1 MSSLQTKSQ
10 GRLTGRQTVLYAR
23 VGLALALLVVAYSS
37 FRILGGVVE
46 LWQTQDAFSHGW
58 AILCMVL
65 YLLWLQR
72 REILADQLE
81 PFWLALLP
89 IAGIGLLQSTGVLN
103 LEMFL
108 LPSLLMCIVILF
120 VGPRASIKYAFPLLL
135 LHAALPGWGQALP
148 LLHKMTVLAVQQMLS
163 LTGITAFFDGAV
175 VNIPSGSF
183 IIEDGCSGMNYF
195 IVGTTIASIYAYLG
209 PRSWRLAAISLCL
222 GILLSVIA
230 NWVRVYGVILIGHF
244 TDMQSPIVNN
254 HGTFGWFIFAGA
266 MILFYLVMARLFPD
280 ERFLKPKKADDPTSD
295 LSGDGLSNSNL
306 GDFGLATAL
315 VAVSLLIAL
324 QLGGLT
330 NWLLASDNPLAALS
344 LPQEASSTLQPN
356 RWKPRVHGA
365 TDIKSTTIGS
375 VSLDV
380 ARFDRASSAALVQ
393 DDEVW
398 ADGKVWRM
406 LDWRIENQSGTP
418 VQRLDLRSN
427 NKRVLVWTWY
437 GVDQYQSA
445 GRTTIRLRQAMSRYF
460 GSGTGYVVILSVNC
474 QLADCADGEAALE
487 DFMRTTS
494 PALMPQI
501 AESMLST
508 TSPEKAL

>member
-1 MSSLQTKSQ
+1 MNLTPAKAQVPLGTSQTAQYS
-10 GRLTGRQTVLYAR
+10 R
-23 VGLALALLVVAYSS
+23 VGLALALLVVVYSS

-72 REILADQLE
+72 HEIFADQLQ
-81 PFWLALLP
+81 PFWLALVP

-108 LPSLLMCIVILF
+108 LPSLLMCIVVLF
-120 VGPRASIKYAFPLLL
+120 VGLRASVKYAFPLLL

-163 LTGITAFFDGAV
+163 LTSITAFFDGAV

-195 IVGTTIASIYAYLG
+195 IVGTTIASVYAYLG

-222 GILLSVIA
+222 GIFLSVVA

-254 HGTFGWFIFAGA
+254 HGTFGWFVFAGA
-266 MILFYLVMARLFPD
+266 MVLFYLLMARLFPD
-280 ERFLKPKKADDPTSD
+280 ERFLRPKPSTMSAVE
-295 LSGDGLSNSNL
+295 SNSDTNPAN
-306 GDFGLATAL
+306 FGFTL
-315 VAVSLLIAL
+315 VLVSVCLLVTL
-324 QLGGLT
+324 QLGALT
-330 NWLLASDNPLAALS
+330 NWLLASNNPLAS
-344 LPQEASSTLQPN
+344 LTLPEMN
-356 RWKPRVHGA
+356 SRTDRLNTWRPKVRGA
-365 TDIKSTTIGS
+365 TEITSTIVGRVT
-375 VSLDV
+375 LDL
-380 ARFDRASSAALVQ
+380 ARFDRASSSALVQ

-398 ADGKVWRM
+398 ADGKIWRM
-406 LDWRIENQSGTP
+406 LDWRIKNLPSNS

-427 NKRVLVWTWY
+427 DKQILVWTWY
-437 GVDQYQSA
+437 GVDRYQSA
-445 GRTTIRLRQAMSRYF
+445 GRTIIRLRQAISRYF

-474 QLADCADGEAALE
+474 ESTDCADGETALE
-487 DFMRTTS
+487 NFMRTTS
-494 PALMPQI
+494 PTLIPQI
-501 AESMLST
+501 TESMLAV
-508 TSPEKAL
+508 TSQGSAL